1 MADSS
6 EKPLETEEGR
16 TESVEAEEDKRGPDT
31 APEQSETQEKDA
43 KGQDRDPNL
52 EEKPVEKPVEEKE
65 AEIKP
70 VTRGSKEQDSE
81 TTTPKEQKE
90 DKDKEGEEDEEETQA
105 VIHYE
110 YDDMYSKPIVSS
122 LPQDTLQFLYP
133 PLI

>member
-16 TESVEAEEDKRGPDT
+16 TESVEAGEDKGGPDT

-43 KGQDRDPNL
+43 KGQVRDPNL
-52 EEKPVEKPVEEKE
+52 EKPVEKPIEEKE
-65 AEIKP
+65 AETKP

-81 TTTPKEQKE
+81 TTTPKEQKD
-90 DKDKEGEEDEEETQA
+90 DKDKEGEEEDEETQD

-110 YDDMYSKPIVSS
+110 YDDMYAKPIVSS

>member
-1 MADSS
+1 MADLS

-16 TESVEAEEDKRGPDT
+16 TESVEAGEDKGGHDT
-31 APEQSETQEKDA
+31 LPEQLETQDKGT

-52 EEKPVEKPVEEKE
+52 EEKPVEEKE
-65 AEIKP
+65 AETKP

-110 YDDMYSKPIVSS
+110 YGDMYSKPIVSS

>member
-1 MADSS
+1 MADLS

-16 TESVEAEEDKRGPDT
+16 TESVEAGEDKGGPDT
-31 APEQSETQEKDA
+31 APEQLETQEKYA
-43 KGQDRDPNL
+43 KGQDGDPNL
-52 EEKPVEKPVEEKE
+52 DEKPVEEKE
-65 AEIKP
+65 AETKP

-90 DKDKEGEEDEEETQA
+90 HKDKEGEEDEETQA

-110 YDDMYSKPIVSS
+110 YGDMYSKPIVSS

>member
-1 MADSS
+1 MKSLS
-6 EKPLETEEGR
+6 RRRREERSRWRPGK
-16 TESVEAEEDKRGPDT
+16 TKEDPIHYPNSQRRKRK
-31 APEQSETQEKDA
+31 TQRGKIGIQIWR
-43 KGQDRDPNL
+43 KSQWT
-52 EEKPVEKPVEEKE
+52 EKPVEEKE
-65 AEIKP
+65 AETKP

-110 YDDMYSKPIVSS
+110 YGDMYSKPIVSS

>member
-1 MADSS
+1 MADLS
-6 EKPLETEEGR
+6 EKPLETEEER
-16 TESVEAEEDKRGPDT
+16 TESVEAGEDKGGPDT
-31 APEQSETQEKDA
+31 APEQLETQEKDA
-43 KGQDRDPNL
+43 KGQDGDPNL
-52 EEKPVEKPVEEKE
+52 EEKPAEKPIEEKE
-65 AEIKP
+65 AETKP

-90 DKDKEGEEDEEETQA
+90 HKDKEGEEEEETQA

-110 YDDMYSKPIVSS
+110 YGDMYSKPIVSS

>member
-1 MADSS
+1 MANLS

-16 TESVEAEEDKRGPDT
+16 TESVEAGEDKGGPDT
-31 APEQSETQEKDA
+31 TPEQLETQEKDA
-43 KGQDRDPNL
+43 KGQDVDPNL
-52 EEKPVEKPVEEKE
+52 EEKPVEKRVEEKE
-65 AEIKP
+65 AETKP

-90 DKDKEGEEDEEETQA
+90 HKDKEEEEEEETQA

-110 YDDMYSKPIVSS
+110 YGDMYSKPIVSS

>member
-1 MADSS
+1 MADLS

-16 TESVEAEEDKRGPDT
+16 RTDLVEGGEDKGGPDT
-31 APEQSETQEKDA
+31 TPEQSETQEKDA
-43 KGQDRDPNL
+43 KGQDRDQNL
-52 EEKPVEKPVEEKE
+52 EEKPVEEKE
-65 AEIKP
+65 AETKP
-70 VTRGSKEQDSE
+70 VTRGCKEQDSE
-81 TTTPKEQKE
+81 RTTPKEQKE
-90 DKDKEGEEDEEETQA
+90 DKDKEGEEEEETQA

>member
-1 MADSS
+1 MADLS

-16 TESVEAEEDKRGPDT
+16 TESVEAGEDKGGPDT
-31 APEQSETQEKDA
+31 VPEQIETQEKDA
-43 KGQDRDPNL
+43 KGQDGDPNL

-65 AEIKP
+65 AETKP

-81 TTTPKEQKE
+81 TTTPKKQKE
-90 DKDKEGEEDEEETQA
+90 HKDKEGEEEEETQA

-110 YDDMYSKPIVSS
+110 YCDMYSKPIVSS

>member
-1 MADSS
+1 MADLS

-16 TESVEAEEDKRGPDT
+16 TESVEAGEDKGGPDT
-31 APEQSETQEKDA
+31 LPEQSETQEKDA
-43 KGQDRDPNL
+43 KGQDGDQNL
-52 EEKPVEKPVEEKE
+52 DEKPMEKPIEEKE
-65 AEIKP
+65 AETKS

-90 DKDKEGEEDEEETQA
+90 DKDKEGEEDEETQA